1 MQAEFEETIV
11 RCVGWE
17 AEGCFVSFSDEDVPF
32 VDLLRFQVDKWD
44 AIGDAAT
51 ISACISLQVSCSF
64 SPYVEP
70 RILRMRCVSWATVFW
85 S

>member
-17 AEGCFVSFSDEDVPF
+17 AEGCFVSFSDEDVQF

-44 AIGDAAT
+44 AIGDAADYQR
-51 ISACISLQVSCSF
+51 L
-64 SPYVEP
+64 Y
-70 RILRMRCVSWATVFW
+70 
-85 S
+85 